1 MADGRTGGR
10 SVLPARALF
19 VFIGVRPCTG
29 WLGGLVDLDG
39 DGFVR
44 TGQDTGR
51 SALETSLPGIF
62 AVGDVR
68 GGSARRVATAVGEGA
83 MAIRLRLRKNPARI
97 AGRRIPGRRGTMTHA
112 TWPDG
117 ADVLARASR
126 HWGWMMAFG
135 IISLVVGVAVLAWPG
150 RTLIVVAVLFGIQ
163 LVVTGI
169 FRFVAAFASED
180 LTGGT
185 RVLLAVLG
193 VLSLIIGL
201 YAVRHVLVT
210 LLALALLLGIYWIVN
225 GAVELFMAL
234 SAPGVPGRGWTVV
247 VGVLSVLAGL
257 LVLVY
262 PAISLLTLVVVLSV
276 WLLVLGL
283 MEITLAIRARS
294 AGRRIEDRELHPV

>member
-1 MADGRTGGR
+1 
-10 SVLPARALF
+10 
-19 VFIGVRPCTG
+19 
-29 WLGGLVDLDG
+29 
-39 DGFVR
+39 
-44 TGQDTGR
+44 
-51 SALETSLPGIF
+51 
-62 AVGDVR
+62 
-68 GGSARRVATAVGEGA
+68 
-83 MAIRLRLRKNPARI
+83 
-97 AGRRIPGRRGTMTHA
+97 MTHA
-112 TWPDG
+112 TWPAS

-126 HWGWMMAFG
+126 HWGWLMAFG
-135 IISLVVGVAVLAWPG
+135 IISLLAGVAVLAWPG
-150 RTLIVVAVLFGIQ
+150 RTLIVVAVLFGVQ

-210 LLALALLLGIYWIVN
+210 LLALALLLGIYWVVS
-225 GAVELFMAL
+225 GVVELFMAL
-234 SAPGVPGRGWTVV
+234 SAHGVPGRGWTVV
-247 VGVLSVLAGL
+247 MGVISMLAGL

-262 PAISLLTLVVVLSV
+262 PAISLLTLAVVLSV

-294 AGRRIEDRELHPV
+294 AGRRIQDRELNPV

>member
-1 MADGRTGGR
+1 M
-10 SVLPARALF
+10 
-19 VFIGVRPCTG
+19 
-29 WLGGLVDLDG
+29 
-39 DGFVR
+39 
-44 TGQDTGR
+44 
-51 SALETSLPGIF
+51 
-62 AVGDVR
+62 
-68 GGSARRVATAVGEGA
+68 
-83 MAIRLRLRKNPARI
+83 
-97 AGRRIPGRRGTMTHA
+97 
-112 TWPDG
+112 
-117 ADVLARASR
+117 LARVGR
-126 HWGWMMAFG
+126 HWGWMMTFG
-135 IISLVVGVAVLAWPG
+135 VISLLAGVAVLAWPG

-210 LLALALLLGIYWIVN
+210 LLALALLFGIYWIVN

-234 SAPGVPGRGWTVV
+234 SARGVPGRGWTVV
-247 VGVLSVLAGL
+247 MGVISMLAGL

-283 MEITLAIRARS
+283 MEIYLAIRARS
-294 AGRRIEDRELHPV
+294 ARRRIEDRTLSPV

>member
-1 MADGRTGGR
+1 
-10 SVLPARALF
+10 
-19 VFIGVRPCTG
+19 
-29 WLGGLVDLDG
+29 
-39 DGFVR
+39 
-44 TGQDTGR
+44 
-51 SALETSLPGIF
+51 
-62 AVGDVR
+62 
-68 GGSARRVATAVGEGA
+68 
-83 MAIRLRLRKNPARI
+83 
-97 AGRRIPGRRGTMTHA
+97 MTHA

-117 ADVLARASR
+117 ADVLARVGR
-126 HWGWMMAFG
+126 HWGWMMTFG
-135 IISLVVGVAVLAWPG
+135 VISLLAGVAVLAWPG

-210 LLALALLLGIYWIVN
+210 LLALALLLGIYWIIN

-234 SAPGVPGRGWTVV
+234 SAREVPGRGWT
-247 VGVLSVLAGL
+247 GVMGALSVVAGL

-262 PAISLLTLVVVLSV
+262 PAISLLTLVIVLSV
-276 WLLVLGL
+276 WLLVLGV
-283 MEITLAIRARS
+283 MEITLAFRARS
-294 AGRRIEDRELHPV
+294 AGHRVGDRQLETV

>member
-1 MADGRTGGR
+1 
-10 SVLPARALF
+10 
-19 VFIGVRPCTG
+19 
-29 WLGGLVDLDG
+29 
-39 DGFVR
+39 
-44 TGQDTGR
+44 
-51 SALETSLPGIF
+51 
-62 AVGDVR
+62 
-68 GGSARRVATAVGEGA
+68 
-83 MAIRLRLRKNPARI
+83 
-97 AGRRIPGRRGTMTHA
+97 
-112 TWPDG
+112 
-117 ADVLARASR
+117 
-126 HWGWMMAFG
+126 MMAFG
-135 IISLVVGVAVLAWPG
+135 IISLLAGVAVLAWPG

-234 SAPGVPGRGWTVV
+234 SARGGPGRGWTVV
-247 VGVLSVLAGL
+247 MGVLSVLAGL

>member
-1 MADGRTGGR
+1 
-10 SVLPARALF
+10 
-19 VFIGVRPCTG
+19 
-29 WLGGLVDLDG
+29 
-39 DGFVR
+39 
-44 TGQDTGR
+44 
-51 SALETSLPGIF
+51 
-62 AVGDVR
+62 
-68 GGSARRVATAVGEGA
+68 
-83 MAIRLRLRKNPARI
+83 
-97 AGRRIPGRRGTMTHA
+97 MTHV
-112 TWPDG
+112 TRPDG
-117 ADVLARASR
+117 ADVLARVGR

-135 IISLVVGVAVLAWPG
+135 IVSVLAGLAVLVWPG

-163 LVVTGI
+163 LVLTGI

-185 RVLLAVLG
+185 RVLLALLG

-210 LLALALLLGIYWIVN
+210 LLALALLFGIYWIVN

-234 SAPGVPGRGWTVV
+234 SARGVPGRGWTVV
-247 VGVLSVLAGL
+247 MGVISVLAGL

-283 MEITLAIRARS
+283 MEIIPAIRARS
-294 AGRRIEDRELHPV
+294 ARRWIEDKALHRV